1 VAQCPYC
8 ERDLP
13 GTERLCRACWEKQYA
28 GKSPRQWWRWRF
40 QELWPSL
47 AIAALIWAGATLL
60 PASVINA
67 LFAFRRFV
75 LTTSDA
81 VDFLLIAIAAG
92 LAIWD
97 SWRNRSWPRLA
108 FWITGI
114 FAVVA
119 WALWI
124 ANVGRIWQIAS
135 LVSTLASVSFR
146 IMSKARELWQE

>member
-1 VAQCPYC
+1 
-8 ERDLP
+8 
-13 GTERLCRACWEKQYA
+13 
-28 GKSPRQWWRWRF
+28 
-40 QELWPSL
+40 
-47 AIAALIWAGATLL
+47 
-60 PASVINA
+60 
-67 LFAFRRFV
+67 
-75 LTTSDA
+75 